1 VVPEA
6 ELIVDLRRAE
16 AVTAAWDELAVARG
30 LPMSAPAWM
39 LGWWRH
45 VAPRS
50 AELRI
55 IAVRDHNR
63 IVGIVPL
70 YVDLGRRLGARS
82 YRLLAHD
89 LASVAGPL
97 AQADFEWEIAE
108 VAAKLL
114 DTRELRPDLLE
125 LGPIPASS
133 VWGIALRERWPAA
146 MRPLAHRRVLPV
158 PVASLQ
164 GRTFDAWLSERSAH
178 FRANLRRRHR
188 LFEQAGGNY
197 RFTDRASV
205 RADIATFAD
214 LHARRWESRGSSR
227 LVALGDRLHALL
239 AEVAGT
245 LLDDA
250 RFRLL
255 MLELT
260 GDPISAELCFAAGG
274 EVVTFNFGWD
284 EQHRRLSPPLLSLL
298 RTIEY
303 ACTRGERRV
312 DLGWGGN
319 TYKDRFANGTDAVMW
334 ETLVPPGIQLAR
346 GLPCAL
352 PAIVGARARD
362 SAKRLVPQT
371 RVAQLRELR
380 AAIRAG
386 AGGA

>member
-1 VVPEA
+1 VAEA

-16 AVTAAWDELAVARG
+16 AVAAAWDALAVARG

-55 IAVRDHNR
+55 IAVRDHDR
-63 IVGIVPL
+63 IIGIVPL
-70 YVDLGRRLGARS
+70 YVDLGRRSAARS

-89 LASVAGPL
+89 LASVVGPL
-97 AQADFEWEIAE
+97 AQANFEWEIAE
-108 VAAKLL
+108 AAAKLL
-114 DTRELRPDLLE
+114 ATRELRPDLLE
-125 LGPIPASS
+125 LGPIPVSS
-133 VWGIALRERWPAA
+133 PWGIALRERWPAA

-164 GRTFDAWLSERSAH
+164 GRSFDAWLSERSAH
-178 FRANLRRRHR
+178 FRANLRRRRR
-188 LFEQAGGNY
+188 LFEQARGTY

-205 RADIATFAD
+205 RADIATFAA

-227 LVALGDRLHALL
+227 LVALGERLHALL
-239 AEVAGT
+239 GEAAGS

-255 MLELT
+255 MLELD
-260 GDPISAELCFAAGG
+260 GEPISAELCFAAGG

-284 EQHRRLSPPLLSLL
+284 ERHRRLSPPLLSLQ

-319 TYKDRFANGTDAVMW
+319 TYKDRFANGTDAVTW
-334 ETLVPPGIQLAR
+334 ETLLPPGIQLSRA
-346 GLPCAL
+346 LPSAV
-352 PAIVGARARD
+352 PAIVGGRARE
-362 SAKRLVPQT
+362 SAKRLLPET
-371 RVAQLRELR
+371 RLAKLRELR
-380 AAIRAG
+380 AAIR
-386 AGGA
+386 GGTIRG